1 METLQDPRMLTILI
15 CGWTGSALMCVAPFF
30 IDSDFGKGCAI
41 AGLSLLSVQA
51 IAHRL
56 HNLLL
61 LNLIGVIG
69 YVTAILHL

>member
-1 METLQDPRMLTILI
+1 MEIMQDPRMLMILI

-30 IDSDFGKGCAI
+30 IDSDFGKSCAI

-51 IAHRL
+51 VAHRL

-61 LNLIGVIG
+61 LNLIGVVG
-69 YVTAILHL
+69 YVTTILHL

>member
-1 METLQDPRMLTILI
+1 MHNPRLLIILV

-41 AGLSLLSVQA
+41 AGLALLSVQV

-61 LNLIGVIG
+61 LNLIGIVG